1 LCRDAYAEV
10 SYFPLFY
17 VYFLCFSSAISV
29 PAAQC
34 VIDHHCENRADK
46 ARLATRAANMLAT
59 RLRQQPDSPEGNLLG
74 KAVRNLPLPAEAW
87 YCRADALKR
96 RQVAPSINF
105 TTLV

>member
-1 LCRDAYAEV
+1 
-10 SYFPLFY
+10 
-17 VYFLCFSSAISV
+17 
-29 PAAQC
+29 

-59 RLRQQPDSPEGNLLG
+59 RLRQQPDSPVGNLLG